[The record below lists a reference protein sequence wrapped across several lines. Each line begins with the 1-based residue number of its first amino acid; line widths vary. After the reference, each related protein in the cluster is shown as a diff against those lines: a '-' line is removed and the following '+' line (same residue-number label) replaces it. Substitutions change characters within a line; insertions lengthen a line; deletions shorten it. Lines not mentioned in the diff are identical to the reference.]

1 MFFVFCFLFT
11 DAIKIQVTEK
21 TNIFAQEESSI
32 EKTLPAKVESLLMK
46 HFDLNQTQKKVFTKI
61 CSIQNFSTMRWRY
74 ICIKAFERDFE
85 DLKETIIFKF
95 AGDRGELQKNIS
107 SDNRGQ
113 Y

>member
-46 HFDLNQTQKKVFTKI
+46 HFDLNQTQKKCSQKSVQYRTSAQCADVIFALKLLRETLKI
-61 CSIQNFSTMRWRY
+61 
-74 ICIKAFERDFE
+74 
-85 DLKETIIFKF
+85 
-95 AGDRGELQKNIS
+95 
-107 SDNRGQ
+107 
-113 Y
+113 

>member
-1 MFFVFCFLFT
+1 
-11 DAIKIQVTEK
+11 
-21 TNIFAQEESSI
+21 
-32 EKTLPAKVESLLMK
+32 
-46 HFDLNQTQKKVFTKI
+46 
-61 CSIQNFSTMRWRY
+61 MRRRY

>member
-1 MFFVFCFLFT
+1 MRRNFDICFDIVRQLVQMFFVFCFLFT

-61 CSIQNFSTMRWRY
+61 CSI
-74 ICIKAFERDFE
+74 
-85 DLKETIIFKF
+85 
-95 AGDRGELQKNIS
+95 
-107 SDNRGQ
+107 
-113 Y
+113 